1 MPALY
6 QNRAEHLTAK
16 ISKNNAYP
24 AHIHRQVEIFYVLEG
39 ELSVTIREQTRIL
52 KKGDLSVTFPNL
64 IHQTKTPVSSKALM
78 LIFDVREFPDF
89 QTDFTTK
96 LPASPF
102 LSDVTQY
109 KKVFSALSAL
119 TEYATGQLQNPRLL
133 KGYLAVFLSYLF
145 DTIPLV
151 PNHSERPDLCQSIA
165 EYLDAHFLEPV
176 SLTALSHD
184 LGYSKYHVSHVCN
197 EKFGCSLSDYVNRL
211 RAEHAM
217 GLLTHTDLSITDIC
231 YASGFRSLR
240 TFYRVFREYY
250 QKTPGDF
257 IS

>member
-109 KKVFSALSAL
+109 
-119 TEYATGQLQNPRLL
+119 
-133 KGYLAVFLSYLF
+133 
-145 DTIPLV
+145 
-151 PNHSERPDLCQSIA
+151 
-165 EYLDAHFLEPV
+165 
-176 SLTALSHD
+176 
-184 LGYSKYHVSHVCN
+184 
-197 EKFGCSLSDYVNRL
+197 EKFSLPYPHSQSTPPDSCKT
-211 RAEHAM
+211 HA
-217 GLLTHTDLSITDIC
+217 
-231 YASGFRSLR
+231 F
-240 TFYRVFREYY
+240 
-250 QKTPGDF
+250 
-257 IS
+257 

>member
-1 MPALY
+1 ML
-6 QNRAEHLTAK
+6 R
-16 ISKNNAYP
+16 SS
-24 AHIHRQVEIFYVLEG
+24 R
-39 ELSVTIREQTRIL
+39 
-52 KKGDLSVTFPNL
+52 FPDGFHDKAPCL
-64 IHQTKTPVSSKALM
+64 PVS
-78 LIFDVREFPDF
+78 FRCDTVR
-89 QTDFTTK
+89 
-96 LPASPF
+96 
-102 LSDVTQY
+102 
-109 KKVFSALSAL
+109 KVFSALSAL